1 MQKKSIKKRSEVQV
15 SVLNELKVAPLSDTQ
30 VHMLQDTE
38 KKLNQAGVAM
48 TDDHEIYLL
57 ALERKKEK

>member
-1 MQKKSIKKRSEVQV
+1 M